1 MEGWRDFHINAFTLS
16 APLVIRTC
24 LCGVLCYLQMFSH
37 GVSNLLL
44 SAPSGE
50 QYNSNRHRRKQI
62 IDMSFLV
69 FFIKGIL
76 FFLIFKLD
84 AYYIFILVSMF
95 FSRDKEED

>member
-1 MEGWRDFHINAFTLS
+1 
-16 APLVIRTC
+16 
-24 LCGVLCYLQMFSH
+24 
-37 GVSNLLL
+37 
-44 SAPSGE
+44 
-50 QYNSNRHRRKQI
+50 
-62 IDMSFLV
+62 MSFLV